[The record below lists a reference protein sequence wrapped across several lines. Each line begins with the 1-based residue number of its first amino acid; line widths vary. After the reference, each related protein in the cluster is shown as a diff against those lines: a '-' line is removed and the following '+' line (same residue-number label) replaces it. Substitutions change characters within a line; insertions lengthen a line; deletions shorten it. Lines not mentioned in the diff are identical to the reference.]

1 MSDLLSIISIV
12 LNGLLGGGFFI
23 QFVTLRSLRVKA
35 QAEADSANANTD
47 SLELDNVNKA
57 IRIWREMSESYKLE
71 LKEWRDKYLE
81 VAMQVES
88 LRREVQKVNLTSNK
102 ILKLLDRITIDNLEK
117 IVEQIKVEIND
128 KVE

>member
-35 QAEADSANANTD
+35 QAEADTANANTD
-47 SLELDNVNKA
+47 SLELENVNKA
-57 IRIWREMSESYKLE
+57 IRIWREMAEAYKLE

-81 VAMQVES
+81 VAMQVDL
-88 LRREVQKVNLTSNK
+88 LRREVQKVNCTSNK

-117 IVEQIKVEIND
+117 IVEQIKVEINE

>member
-102 ILKLLDRITIDNLEK
+102 ILKLLDHITIDNLEK